1 MKKSTVELKTE
12 PRMATAPQDAAWDF
26 VDIPGAAALAFVSA
40 ATIRRML
47 TLGKLTRYKFF
58 SRTLLSK
65 TELLAKIQK
74 AQP

>member
-1 MKKSTVELKTE
+1 MQKSVELKTE
-12 PRMATAPQDAAWDF
+12 PRMATAPQDAAEDF
-26 VDIPGAAALAFVSA
+26 VDVTGAAALVFVSR

-65 TELLAKIQK
+65 TELLAKIHK
-74 AQP
+74 AES